1 MKNALVRPADGFR
14 KKLKIKKAEIRY
26 LYDMKSVL
34 YDKRWA
40 KKAPNF
46 ELYYMY
52 RGIREKDGLRYDETL
67 IPPRLLGKEFV
78 KTKGHYHIG
87 NFGELYRVLKGKAI
101 FLFQKKEGEEVKD
114 AYYVKAKKGDFVLIP
129 PHYGHTTVNPGKEIL
144 KIGNWLSKKCKSD
157 YKSIEMK
164 KGLCYYYTKSGW
176 VKNKNY
182 KKVPKLKFKK
192 PLKKMPSFY
201 QIKLLLEGLK

>member
-1 MKNALVRPADGFR
+1 MKNE
-14 KKLKIKKAEIRY
+14 KLKIKKAEIRY

-52 RGIREKDGLRYDETL
+52 RNIIQNSKFKIQNSEIRYDETL

-78 KTKGHYHIG
+78 KTKGHEHIG
-87 NFGELYRVLKGKAI
+87 NFGEIYIVLKGEAI
-101 FLFQKKEGEEVKD
+101 FLFQKRKGEEVKD
-114 AYYVKAKKGDFVLIP
+114 VYYVKAKKGEYVLIS
-129 PHYGHTTVNPGKEIL
+129 PHYGHATINPCPKVL
-144 KIGNWLSKKCKSD
+144 KVANWLSEKCQSD

-176 VKNKNY
+176 VKNSAY
-182 KKVPKLKFKK
+182 KKVPKLRFEK
-192 PLKKMPSFY
+192 PQKSMPKNLAFLY
-201 QIKLLLEGLK
+201 GNY